1 MTHIKA
7 LRLVLSMLILVNGAF
22 AANRPTM
29 RHKPG
34 VTFKI
39 LYSFDGGTADGGE
52 PDGQLINDEKGN
64 LYGML
69 AFGCAYNQG
78 GVFKLTKHNGTYSLS
93 LLHSFNGNDGTSP
106 DFNQLILKNHILYGV
121 TSDGQGTGGQGSIF
135 SMGTDGSNFTTLYKF
150 SGGNDGGVP
159 YGGLLMDTSGNLY
172 GTTNQGGTV
181 LTCADGCGT
190 VFKYSKGTLTTL
202 VNFNLNNGA
211 RPYAG
216 LNMDSHGNLWGT
228 ATYGGSYGYGVVFEL
243 KPAGGGGWKFSVV
256 HNFSGNRG
264 AYPRSS
270 AVFARGDTLFGTTI
284 GDSSENCL
292 GYGCGVVYGL
302 AEAGEHKETIAH
314 RFSGGRDGGNPIG
327 RVEFNKVGHLFGTT
341 FDDGKCSVGCGT
353 VFELKQTGG
362 VWRENVLH
370 SFDGTDGCQL
380 FSGVVLDKNGNAFGT
395 AAHCGS
401 GGFGVVY
408 ELSGVQ

>member
-7 LRLVLSMLILVNGAF
+7 LGLVLSTLIMVNGAF
-22 AANRPTM
+22 AASRPNI
-29 RHKPG
+29 RHNPG

-39 LYSFDGGTADGGE
+39 LYAFAGGTADGGE
-52 PDGQLINDEKGN
+52 PDGQLIKDGKGN

-69 AFGCAYNQG
+69 PWGCANYLG
-78 GVFKLTKHNGTYSLS
+78 GVFKLTEHNGTYSFS
-93 LLHSFNGNDGTSP
+93 LLHSFNGNDGSYP
-106 DFNQLILKNHILYGV
+106 NMNQLILKNHILYGV
-121 TSDGQGTGGQGSIF
+121 TSDGMGGAGQGSIF

-159 YGGLLMDTSGNLY
+159 FGGLLMDTSGNLY
-172 GTTNQGGTV
+172 GTTAGGGTQN
-181 LTCADGCGT
+181 AGT
-190 VFKYSKGTLTTL
+190 VFEYSKGTITTL
-202 VNFNLNNGA
+202 VNFDGNNGGS
-211 RPYAG
+211 PYAG

-228 ATYGGSYGYGVVFEL
+228 ALNGGSHGYGVVFEL
-243 KPAGGGGWKFSVV
+243 KPAGGGRWNFSVV
-256 HNFSGNRG
+256 HNFSGSRG
-264 AYPRSS
+264 AYPRSTV
-270 AVFARGDTLFGTTI
+270 VFGRRDTVFGTTI
-284 GDSSENCL
+284 GDNTQNCG
-292 GYGCGVVYGL
+292 GYGCGIVYGL

-327 RVEFNKVGHLFGTT
+327 RVQFNKVGHLFGTT
-341 FDDGKCSVGCGT
+341 FAGGANGFGT

-395 AAHCGS
+395 AAHCGGS
-401 GGFGVVY
+401 PFGVVY